1 MSCENSSLEASDINK
16 IEEIIENRFGAGI
29 LRRRKIL
36 LSWDCWSGVF
46 IMHMPLPSLSEESMS
61 ESDEFIKE
69 IYEFLKNSE
78 NNS

>member
-1 MSCENSSLEASDINK
+1 
-16 IEEIIENRFGAGI
+16 
-29 LRRRKIL
+29 
-36 LSWDCWSGVF
+36 
-46 IMHMPLPSLSEESMS
+46 MHMPLPSLSEESMS